1 MQNFKLHGLKINFEK
16 LFIPYPLSFALILT
30 CRTHQTPLKSSILMV
45 FGFSHFAHD
54 NLCVLMNRIIDNMNL
69 NFQNNEVFIRVCQTL
84 YLNSEG
90 YFNEKKNQ

>member
-1 MQNFKLHGLKINFEK
+1 
-16 LFIPYPLSFALILT
+16 
-30 CRTHQTPLKSSILMV
+30 
-45 FGFSHFAHD
+45 
-54 NLCVLMNRIIDNMNL
+54 MNL